1 MVQPLGARAARAGDL
16 RYRLADFDGASAD
29 LDRYLEFDP
38 AAPDAAAVRR
48 QLALIRELRARR
60 N

>member
-1 MVQPLGARAARAGDL
+1 L
-16 RYRLADFDGASAD
+16 RDRGTLRFRLADFQGASAD
-29 LDRYLEFDP
+29 LGQYLEFEP

-48 QLALIRELRARR
+48 QLALIRELRERR